1 VPRGFDPLRAR
12 FRSIA
17 RTLQPEA
24 LSSGPELAMDDIAED
39 LGLRSPGRR
48 LLLGFYTAEGIEHAL
63 SHYGVLAQL
72 TRLGYGPCRVAISVT
87 DEIGERVRVFGTAGG
102 AEHLLGEMVLER
114 KIIDQAPVLYVHW
127 LTLRNPLAAF
137 TAQRPALP
145 GQEVPGLGL
154 AREATEILARMAER
168 LGLEGVAFR
177 PAGYH
182 TAYAGRALL
191 RFVDPAR
198 QGRFEALVR
207 DLSSVPL
214 AEAAQLLASG
224 RVRLNG
230 APYVWEA
237 DEMARWLSPH
247 PSDEAAVAAE
257 RERVRFTVEAGA
269 AGE

>member
-1 VPRGFDPLRAR
+1 
-12 FRSIA
+12 
-17 RTLQPEA
+17 
-24 LSSGPELAMDDIAED
+24 
-39 LGLRSPGRR
+39 
-48 LLLGFYTAEGIEHAL
+48 
-63 SHYGVLAQL
+63 
-72 TRLGYGPCRVAISVT
+72 
-87 DEIGERVRVFGTAGG
+87 
-102 AEHLLGEMVLER
+102 
-114 KIIDQAPVLYVHW
+114 VLYVHW

-154 AREATEILARMAER
+154 AREAAELLARMAER

-177 PAGYH
+177 PASYH

-207 DLSSVPL
+207 DLSSVGL
-214 AEAAQLLASG
+214 AEAALLLASG

-230 APYVWEA
+230 APYAWEA
-237 DEMARWLSPH
+237 DEMVRWLRPH

-257 RERVRFTVEAGA
+257 RDRVRFTVEAA
-269 AGE
+269 RAGES